1 MLPPM
6 RRLAVLLLILALAA
20 PAAAQN
26 PNKGRITV
34 IQQPP
39 AKAQALRGPQAP
51 AGPAELPETSPGMSP
66 LPANRIL
73 ATLPQGGDPGQCR
86 LTCARN
92 YYFCLAGDDADICGP
107 DWGQCRAACGG
118 FAAGRLGTP

>member
-1 MLPPM
+1 M
-6 RRLAVLLLILALAA
+6 RRLAALLVILILAGPAVAQA
-20 PAAAQN
+20 P
-26 PNKGRITV
+26 KGRLTV

-39 AKAQALRGPQAP
+39 PKAQALRGPQAP
-51 AGPAELPETSPGMSP
+51 VEPPPQTLAMSP

-73 ATLPQGGDPGQCR
+73 ATQVQAGDAGQCR

-92 YYFCLAGDDADICGP
+92 YYFCLAGDDAEICGP

-118 FAAGRLGTP
+118 FAGSAGGAP